1 MAILNSILGIIF
13 IFLVA
18 FLLSNNKK
26 KINWRTVIIGF
37 LIQFGFAV
45 IALKWSVG
53 KYVLGKVALG
63 VQSVIN
69 YANEGVSFIFGSLSK
84 DGSIFAVN
92 VLSVIIFISAI
103 VSILYYLGVMQFV
116 IKIIGGGLAKLL
128 GTSKLETISASAN
141 IFLGQTEAPLLIK
154 PYVEKLTESELFTVM
169 VGGLASVSGSI
180 LVGYS
185 LLGIPIEYLVSASFM
200 AAPAGLVISKI
211 ILPEIKEA
219 EVNNEIEMVK
229 DDSANVVDA
238 AAKGAIDGL
247 GLVLNIAAILLA
259 LPEIKE
265 AEVNNEIEMVK
276 DDSANVV
283 DAAAKGAIDGLGL
296 VLNIAAI
303 LLAFVA
309 LIALVNGLIGW
320 VGGWFGFADLS
331 LQTILGYI
339 FSPVAAVIG
348 VPWNEA
354 VTAGSLIGQKVILNE
369 FVAFTSLSP
378 LMGTLS
384 AKTVAIVTFSLCG
397 FANISSIA
405 ILIGGIGGMAPNR
418 KHDIARL
425 GWKAVAAGTLCNLL
439 SATIAGLL
447 ISI

>member
-1 MAILNSILGIIF
+1 MAILNSIVGIVF

-26 KINWRTVIIGF
+26 KINWRTIIIGF

-45 IALKWSVG
+45 AALKWSVG
-53 KYVLGKVALG
+53 KFVLSKIALG

-69 YANEGVSFIFGSLSK
+69 YANEGIKFLFGSLNN

-92 VLSVIIFISAI
+92 VLGVIIFTSAI
-103 VSILYYLGVMQFV
+103 VAVLYYLGVMQFV
-116 IKIIGGGLAKLL
+116 IKIIGGALSKLL
-128 GTSKLETISASAN
+128 GTSKLESLSASGN
-141 IFLGQTEAPLLIK
+141 IFLSQTEAPLLIR

-169 VGGLASVSGSI
+169 VGGVASVSGSV

-200 AAPAGLVISKI
+200 AAPAGLIMAKI
-211 ILPEIKEA
+211 IIPELKQA
-219 EVNNEIEMVK
+219 KANEQV
-229 DDSANVVDA
+229 
-238 AAKGAIDGL
+238 
-247 GLVLNIAAILLA
+247 
-259 LPEIKE
+259 
-265 AEVNNEIEMVK
+265 EMVK

-309 LIALVNGLIGW
+309 LIALINGLIGW
-320 VGGWFGFADLS
+320 IGGFFGIANLS
-331 LQTILGYI
+331 LQSILGYI
-339 FSPVAAVIG
+339 FAPVATIIG
-348 VPWNEA
+348 VPMKESIT
-354 VTAGSLIGQKVILNE
+354 VGSLIGQKIVLNE

-378 LMGTLS
+378 LMATLS
-384 AKTVAIVTFSLCG
+384 TKAAAIATFSLCG

-405 ILIGGIGGMAPNR
+405 ILIGGIGGMAPSR
-418 KHDIARL
+418 KGDIARL
-425 GWKAVAAGTLCNLL
+425 GWKAIIAGTLANLL

-447 ISI
+447 LTI

>member
-26 KINWRTVIIGF
+26 KINWRTIIIGF
-37 LIQFGFAV
+37 LIQFGFALV
-45 IALKWSVG
+45 ALKWSVG
-53 KYVLGKVALG
+53 KFVLNKIALG

-69 YANEGVSFIFGSLSK
+69 YANEGIKFLFGSLTN

-92 VLSVIIFISAI
+92 VLGVIIFISAV
-103 VSILYYLGVMQFV
+103 VSVLYYLGVMQFV
-116 IKIIGGGLAKLL
+116 IKIIGGALSKLL

-200 AAPAGLVISKI
+200 SAPAGLIMAKI
-211 ILPEIKEA
+211 IIPELKQA
-219 EVNNEIEMVK
+219 KANEQIEMVK

-247 GLVLNIAAILLA
+247 GLVLNI
-259 LPEIKE
+259 
-265 AEVNNEIEMVK
+265 
-276 DDSANVV
+276 
-283 DAAAKGAIDGLGL
+283 G
-296 VLNIAAI
+296 AI

-309 LIALVNGLIGW
+309 LIALINGLIGW
-320 VGGWFGFADLS
+320 VGGFFGIDNLS
-331 LQTILGYI
+331 LQSILGYI
-339 FSPVAAVIG
+339 FSPIATIIG
-348 VPWNEA
+348 VPMKESVA
-354 VTAGSLIGQKVILNE
+354 VGSLIGQKIVLNE
-369 FVAFTSLSP
+369 FVAFTSLAP
-378 LMGTLS
+378 LMATLS
-384 AKTVAIVTFSLCG
+384 AKAAAIATFSLCG

-405 ILIGGIGGMAPNR
+405 ILIGGIGGMAPSR
-418 KHDIARL
+418 KGDIARL
-425 GWKAVAAGTLCNLL
+425 GWKAIIAGTLANLL

-447 ISI
+447 LTI